1 MTSQPSDI
9 DNNSD
14 DCSFV
19 EHDHTGRLKAGH
31 VSGNW
36 EYINDSNYDD
46 IPTDQ
51 LYSAVMYFTPN
62 HSAIRQ
68 AVQLSERLKISKYKM
83 KEGDYTDEERMQAM
97 KDAVIAIIKMR
108 ALSSALG
115 KTTLDL
121 YWNRLKYIDNKITSS
136 VKRNLKHY
144 STMPSCF
151 KVEDKKKQATKPK
164 K

>member
-14 DCSFV
+14 DCSFT
-19 EHDHTGRLKAGH
+19 EHDHTDRLKAGH

-68 AVQLSERLKISKYKM
+68 AVQLSDRIKISKYKM

-136 VKRNLKHY
+136 AKRNLKHY
-144 STMPSCF
+144 STMPTCF